1 MVLRPEEQVKIRKM
15 VPASTS
21 HALTCA
27 LGYALT
33 WALLSPALR
42 VAPAAL
48 RAQRHE
54 AANRAVAAAQAAF
67 MSAGAARALMLSLI
81 HI

>member
-1 MVLRPEEQVKIRKM
+1 MSDSFTSTTTFHLVLRPEEQVKIRKM

-42 VAPAAL
+42 VAPPHV
-48 RAQRHE
+48 RS
-54 AANRAVAAAQAAF
+54 V
-67 MSAGAARALMLSLI
+67 GA
-81 HI
+81 

>member
-1 MVLRPEEQVKIRKM
+1 MSDSFTSTTTFHLVLRPEEQVKIRKM

-33 WALLSPALR
+33 WALLSPALWFTEDILT
-42 VAPAAL
+42 AL
-48 RAQRHE
+48 HQDP
-54 AANRAVAAAQAAF
+54 AVARY
-67 MSAGAARALMLSLI
+67 SGE
-81 HI
+81 